1 MYFFTLLFSVVAVH
15 SKSNTLH
22 PVTTK
27 GACGRHTAF
36 IKTFFIKRI
45 KWLLEL
51 RELHNTFAFAHFLL
65 HVGRHSE
72 LRSLFCPSLPAL
84 QTHGDAVFYYAHG
97 EAGMSLHFPDDPTEM
112 IVGAPGVYKWRGER
126 TMHRTRETDICVL
139 LLMLFPT
146 VFFKS
151 HLYSGL
157 CVASYF
163 VVVVFLFVFILF
175 FYFVWIY
182 YLFWLFCVWGVGCIL
197 QMEYHVSF

>member
-1 MYFFTLLFSVVAVH
+1 
-15 SKSNTLH
+15 
-22 PVTTK
+22 
-27 GACGRHTAF
+27 
-36 IKTFFIKRI
+36 
-45 KWLLEL
+45 
-51 RELHNTFAFAHFLL
+51 
-65 HVGRHSE
+65 
-72 LRSLFCPSLPAL
+72 
-84 QTHGDAVFYYAHG
+84 
-97 EAGMSLHFPDDPTEM
+97 MSLHFPDDPTEM

-175 FYFVWIY
+175 F
-182 YLFWLFCVWGVGCIL
+182 LFCLNLLFIL
-197 QMEYHVSF
+197 ALLRLRCWVYIADRISRVFLVH